1 MERNHNLTYSQ
12 CIFRF
17 SHWINFEE
25 RKWPWISCGR
35 PWCRGTPLLRVAFN
49 PLQGKPVCFTC
60 AKSLR
65 DSTMIE
71 SKGHKITR
79 LQFIC
84 NSIGVQFHLICFRN
98 KLQSFLQFESVFAVE
113 KYKPDFSAVSLLPSK
128 PTCHDNYTCWQV
140 TLKITLKGLIL
151 FWQVREKHHFGPS
164 CQVWLQVKTACEKS
178 QMFIYPSQP

>member
-1 MERNHNLTYSQ
+1 MEWNHNLTYLQ

-35 PWCRGTPLLRVAFN
+35 PCCRGTPLLRVAFN

-79 LQFIC
+79 LQFIS

-128 PTCHDNYTCWQV
+128 PNMPWQPYLLAGNFKNNFKK
-140 TLKITLKGLIL
+140 THTFLAS
-151 FWQVREKHHFGPS
+151 WEKHHFGLG